1 MKEKDL
7 KIDSFVKRCMN
18 NTCGDGAKV
27 NNEWYL
33 ECLNKAKDT
42 KEFEKLYLSTKD
54 KNIICSQAYGEL
66 LKKQTL
72 FYEGYDKY
80 YDYVMNKADIE
91 HLTSSDI
98 GGLKIG
104 NDSFSI
110 CMSNSYGDGIFP
122 VAIFNKGNPYIC
134 AIDHMMNYQVR
145 VDGKFNIYNYD
156 CDCGYDIAF
165 ELEGSYIV
173 YSYNGFVAL
182 VELNR

>member
-7 KIDSFVKRCMN
+7 KIDSFVVNCMN
-18 NTCGDGAKV
+18 NIHGDYAEV

-66 LKKQTL
+66 LKKRSL

-80 YDYVMNKADIE
+80 YHYVMNKAEIKKV
-91 HLTSSDI
+91 TYSDR

-104 NDSFSI
+104 NDTFSI
-110 CMSNSYGDGIFP
+110 CVSNGYGDGVIKT
-122 VAIFNKGNPYIC
+122 AIFLKGNPYIC
-134 AIDHMMNYQVR
+134 AVDHMMDWQVT
-145 VDGKFNIYNYD
+145 VDGKFNIYSYD
-156 CDCGYDIAF
+156 CGNEVAI

-182 VELNR
+182 VEQ